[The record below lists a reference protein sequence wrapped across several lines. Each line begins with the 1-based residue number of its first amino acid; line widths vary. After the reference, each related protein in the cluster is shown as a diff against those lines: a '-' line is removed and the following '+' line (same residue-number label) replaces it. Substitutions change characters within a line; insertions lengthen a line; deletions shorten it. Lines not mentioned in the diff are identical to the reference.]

1 MVGVFLTALFALTL
15 SPEPR
20 SAEAGST
27 LDRRCYALMA
37 RLAREEDPQVRSAA
51 LVGAQ
56 YFIGRIDAA
65 AGGGAR
71 EEAEDAAPEIGTL
84 LRRCADLMS
93 AGGRDFRALGDNLAR
108 RGPPV

>member
-20 SAEAGST
+20 SAEAGSA

-37 RLAREEDPQVRSAA
+37 QLAREEDPQVRSAA
-51 LVGAQ
+51 VVGAQ

-65 AGGGAR
+65 AGGAAR
-71 EEAEDAAPEIGTL
+71 GPAEGSAPESAAL
-84 LRRCADLMS
+84 LRRCADLMG
-93 AGGRDFRALGDNLAR
+93 AGGRDFRALGENLAR